1 MTNKQHVENF
11 SYLFPELTDKQY
23 LVLQMFTYG
32 SAPKQLAS
40 YLGVSQATVN
50 QHMAA
55 VKKKLNCP
63 TTSDLRYVFLTRVMG
78 VVALQ
83 SVNYGE
89 VNANDGSR
97 IPSNLEGNLVA

>member
-1 MTNKQHVENF
+1 MINNQRVENF

-40 YLGVSQATVN
+40 QMGISQATVN
-50 QHMAA
+50 QHMSA

-63 TTSDLRYVFLTRVMG
+63 TTSDLRYVFLTRIMG

-83 SVNYGE
+83 SVNYRE
-89 VNANDGSR
+89 VNTNSDAH